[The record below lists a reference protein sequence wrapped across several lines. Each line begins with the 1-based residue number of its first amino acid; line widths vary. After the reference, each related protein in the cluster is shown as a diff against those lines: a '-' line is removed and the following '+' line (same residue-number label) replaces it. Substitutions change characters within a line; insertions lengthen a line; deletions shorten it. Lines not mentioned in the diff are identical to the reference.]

1 MQRRDGSS
9 IPDDDLR
16 HRVEQQLETA
26 PDIDPRRIV
35 VSVADGIVTLAGQVR
50 SYSEKWEAERA
61 VEHVNGVRGI
71 ANEIEVHS
79 DTARSDSD
87 IARQVLQALRRSLL
101 VPTGAITVRV
111 ENGWV
116 VLTGEVRRAFQ
127 RRAAERAVRNLPGVR
142 GITNQITIRPRAQV
156 P

>member
-1 MQRRDGSS
+1 MEERAHTDSSDDELRR
-9 IPDDDLR
+9 
-16 HRVEQQLETA
+16 RVERDLETA
-26 PDIDPRRIV
+26 ADIDARRII
-35 VSVADGIVTLAGQVR
+35 VSVVDGIVTLAGQVR
-50 SYSEKWEAERA
+50 SYSEKWEAERV
-61 VEHVNGVRGI
+61 VERLPHVRGI

-79 DTARSDSD
+79 DTTQTDSD
-87 IARQVLQALRRSLL
+87 LARRAIQALRRNMF
-101 VPTGAITVRV
+101 VPADAIAVRV

-142 GITNQITIRPRAQV
+142 GVTSQITIRPRAQV

>member
-1 MQRRDGSS
+1 M
-9 IPDDDLR
+9 
-16 HRVEQQLETA
+16 
-26 PDIDPRRIV
+26 
-35 VSVADGIVTLAGQVR
+35 
-50 SYSEKWEAERA
+50 
-61 VEHVNGVRGI
+61 EHVNGVRGI